1 MNILMK
7 RYKYIIISLLL
18 ILFITN
24 LDLIIKS
31 TKYACNIFFNKVFI
45 SVFPFVLLS
54 DILIYYDY
62 HIFLSKTIGKYLSKL
77 FNIDSNTTIVFIL
90 SMLTSNPTNAIIIK
104 DMLDKNIIDE
114 NTANKILPYTFFP
127 SIAYVIGT
135 IGIGSFNSF
144 KIGLFIWLIIL
155 FNNIFIGIFQR
166 KQIGKSNTIYNQN
179 KEENIFNI
187 LKNSILKGINTSFI
201 ILGNL
206 IIFIIIT
213 NLFIKYIKLDSILIS
228 MLSSI
233 LEATNGINQISILN
247 ISNCY
252 KIILIVFS
260 LLFSSIS
267 ILFQAFS
274 ILSDYNINLKRL
286 LIIKLVFSLLI
297 SITIII
303 ILLLI

>member
-1 MNILMK
+1 MK

-90 SMLTSNPTNAIIIK
+90 SMLTSNPTNAVIIK
-104 DMLDKNIIDE
+104 DMLDKRIIDE